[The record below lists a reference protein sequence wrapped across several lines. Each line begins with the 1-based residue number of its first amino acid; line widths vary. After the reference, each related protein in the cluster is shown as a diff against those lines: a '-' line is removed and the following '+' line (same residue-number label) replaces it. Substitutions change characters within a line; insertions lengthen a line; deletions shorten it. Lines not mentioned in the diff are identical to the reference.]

1 MDDLE
6 RYKNSP
12 PLRGGVRGGA
22 WLLFAAMLLAFVA
35 GFFVVR
41 PSKFVDAPV
50 YSSGMYGKN
59 FFDAAY
65 DRVRRGVMLTP
76 SNDTPTSAL
85 VAHHLL
91 VADKI
96 AGVFDVIGSDDVRTV
111 VLVSP
116 NHFSIGSSAAQVSKG
131 SWKTPYGTV
140 VADIDAVNALLAA
153 VPELRH
159 DEFAA
164 PHEHGIGVLTPFVAR
179 SFPNAKLVPI
189 MLDESLSAD
198 VAWRL
203 GEAIAKELPDAVLVA
218 SVDMTHNRDAD
229 YTAENDAKVLVLLE
243 NGGVAPLLPEE
254 GQGVVGGEQLD
265 IDSNASL
272 RVLFGFNQARKTQ
285 VWHMTHHGS
294 SLDMGA
300 TTDWRENT
308 SHILGYFTSGE

>member
-96 AGVFDVIGSDDVRTV
+96 AGVFDVIANEDVRTV
-111 VLVSP
+111 VIVSP
-116 NHFSIGSSAAQVSKG
+116 NHFSIGSSVAQVSKG
-131 SWKTPYGTV
+131 SWKTPYGV
-140 VADIDAVNALLAA
+140 VLSDVEAVETLLDA
-153 VPELRH
+153 VPELRY

-164 PHEHGIGVLTPFVAR
+164 PHEHGIGALTPFVVR

-229 YTAENDAKVLVLLE
+229 YTAENDAKVMTIIEKGE
-243 NGGVAPLLPEE
+243 NYET
-254 GQGVVGGEQLD
+254 QLD

-272 RVLFGFNQARKTQ
+272 RALFGFNQARKTQ